1 MRALFMTPLAKSK
14 ALATSFLVA
23 ALVLFVIAK
32 WQDDG
37 AIYWGY
43 LIAFA
48 EAAMVGA
55 LADWFAVTALF
66 RRPLGLPI
74 PHTAIIPRS
83 KARIAS
89 NLGDFICEHFLSTEQ
104 VMQKIEQM
112 QLPRTTMRWLAKPAN
127 AQLMANYGAL
137 VVQHSLT
144 ALRDQRAQHFIQQTA
159 LANLK
164 KINMAQFAGQIL
176 ALLTADQRHQELLNQ
191 VLQKISDLVQTPQIQ
206 TLVAEKIAAEL
217 QRTVHIKKLSDY
229 LGDWGT
235 EKIVRLLADEMAA
248 IADNPHHE
256 LRYSFHAYVQTFI
269 QRLQAD
275 PAFQQKMLSIQEQW
289 LHNPELNHYVQQLW
303 TELLDW
309 VELDL
314 QSDSSAIQAK
324 MTTTMQRVAKHIA
337 HDDAM
342 QQLLNEK
349 LREIAPD
356 IVSKYRLRIARY
368 IEERVN
374 AWEENELVYQLEH
387 AIGKDLQYIRINGT
401 LVGGAIGLVIH
412 WLGRWF

>member
-1 MRALFMTPLAKSK
+1 MRAPILTPLAKSK
-14 ALATSFLVA
+14 ALATAFLVGA
-23 ALVLFVIAK
+23 FILFVIAK
-32 WQDDG
+32 WFDDG
-37 AIYWGY
+37 AVYWGY

-74 PHTAIIPRS
+74 PHTAIIPRN

-89 NLGDFICEHFLSTEQ
+89 NLGDFICEHFLSTAQ

-112 QLPRTTMRWLAKPAN
+112 QLPRTAMRWLGKRSN
-127 AQLMANYGAL
+127 AQLLANYSGL

-144 ALRDQRAQHFIQQTA
+144 ALRDQRAQHFIQTA
-159 LANLK
+159 ALDNLK

-176 ALLTADQRHQELLNQ
+176 ALLTADQRHQLLLNQ
-191 VLQKISDLVQTPQIQ
+191 LLQKLSDLVQSPAIQ
-206 TLVAEKIAAEL
+206 TMVAEKIAAEL
-217 QRTVHIKKLSDY
+217 QRTVHIKKLSNY

-235 EKIVRLLADEMAA
+235 EKIVNLVAAEMAA
-248 IADNPHHE
+248 IADDPHHE
-256 LRYSFHAYVQTFI
+256 LRFSFHAYVQTFI
-269 QRLQAD
+269 QRLQTD
-275 PAFQQKMLSIQEQW
+275 EAFQQKMFVIQEQW
-289 LHNPELNHYVQQLW
+289 LQNPELKHYVQRLW
-303 TELLDW
+303 ADMLDW
-309 VELDL
+309 VEQDL
-314 QSDSSAIQAK
+314 QANDSVIQTK
-324 MTTTMQRVAKHIA
+324 LTTALQQAAHHLA
-337 HDDAM
+337 HDEAM

-349 LREIAPD
+349 LQQIAPAL
-356 IVSKYRLRIARY
+356 IGKYRWRIARY